1 MRQLVWLVSLLWVLW
16 SGFVI
21 HRSAA
26 GPFRLEDLLESSE
39 RAGHVAYRQE
49 ISRPDD
55 LIVVITGG
63 DARQREGV
71 VDQLK
76 ARLELD
82 PEHFASVFARL
93 DVKFVRPTM
102 LYFLSQKQLQ
112 DTLHQLVP
120 LHRRISKESNLSD
133 WMTDTSLGSPS
144 QSGLTAQL
152 RDHYL
157 KELELSL
164 ETRGRHEFQ
173 PPWLQALKLP
183 EAFWE
188 LYEGKTLHYLTI
200 EPSGHVLMV
209 TPRGSTTAA
218 LKELRAVTQD
228 VLARNPLMAA
238 HVSGGAAILADQ
250 AWSLWLDVLKLNVL
264 CAVVM
269 FVTGR
274 SGRPMGNFVKAM
286 LTVGVS
292 LLWTLAI
299 SLLILGPAGLTA
311 LLAFPLAAAVSAC
324 LAILAAYQNSARRTL
339 RSGLLMGLAFV
350 PLVLTGFPAAAQLGM
365 VLIVAALSA
374 TLALTTLYPSLLR
387 GRVAHPEHLEV
398 QPLRSVT
405 RALLVLAV
413 AGVLTGFAWHRPAN
427 YHADFVALLDPRT
440 ESMLPERMME
450 ANGDTALNAI
460 VTADSVDQ
468 AHELQARL
476 EKLPTVGSVTSVAQF
491 LPPAVAGKQPA
502 VERLT
507 GLLRGIRTPRPIP
520 LGSAHDLLGLA
531 ALLNKRPAGNIEK
544 VSQLQKTLE
553 RMGPGAIQDGLVGFQ
568 NGFLGDL
575 EKMAQLLR
583 DQRARMPTQAT
594 LPPVVRERMVGRS
607 GRLLLTVSPNRPLRS
622 EAELTAFVEDVR
634 SVVPQPA
641 GTAPILAGLAEGFHQ
656 AASHGPL
663 LAWGTL
669 GLLLIAFLLSPHRVV
684 LAMLVPGL
692 ALVWSR
698 ALLGLVDL
706 PLTPLSWPTQILVL
720 ALGVCLCLEST
731 SRAPSRPVA
740 WPHFLI
746 TGCFGAVWL
755 SSHPAFSNLGQV
767 GFLGMVCNLV
777 ATFTVLP
784 ALQRVYAEA
793 AARVRLY
800 AEDGATVTP
809 LSSPA
814 NVGSSHSG
822 GA

>member
-1 MRQLVWLVSLLWVLW
+1 MRQLVWLVSLLWVIW

-21 HRSAA
+21 RSAAA
-26 GPFRLEDLLESSE
+26 GPFQLEALLEPSE
-39 RAGHVAYRQE
+39 RVGFAAYRRE
-49 ISRPDD
+49 TARPDD

-63 DARQREGV
+63 DARQRESV

-76 ARLELD
+76 ARLESD
-82 PEHFASVFARL
+82 PERFASVFARL

-102 LYFLSQKQLQ
+102 LYFLTRKQLQ
-112 DTLHQLVP
+112 DTMHQLVP
-120 LHRRISKESNLSD
+120 LHRRISRESALSD
-133 WMTDTSLGSPS
+133 WMSDSQLGSPS
-144 QSGLTAQL
+144 QTGLTAQL

-164 ETRGRHEFQ
+164 ETRGRHEFR

-188 LYEGKTLHYLTI
+188 LYQGKTVHYLTI

-209 TPRGSTTAA
+209 TPRGSTTEA
-218 LKELRAVTQD
+218 LRELRAV
-228 VLARNPLMAA
+228 VKEVEARNPLMVA

-250 AWSLWLDVLKLNVL
+250 AWSLWLDVLKLNIL

-286 LTVGVS
+286 MTVGVS

-299 SLLILGPAGLTA
+299 SLLVLGPAGLVA

-339 RSGLLMGLAFV
+339 RCGLLMGLAFL
-350 PLVLTGFPAAAQLGM
+350 PLVLTGFPAASQLGM
-365 VLIVAALSA
+365 VLLVASLSA

-387 GRVAHPEHLEV
+387 ARVAHPEHLEV
-398 QPLRSVT
+398 LPLRSAGK
-405 RALLVLAV
+405 ALAVLAV
-413 AGVLTGFAWHRPAN
+413 AGLVTGFGWQRPAN
-427 YHADFVALLDPRT
+427 YHADFVAMLDPKT
-440 ESMLPERMME
+440 ESMLPERLLE
-450 ANGDTALNAI
+450 ANGDTALGAV
-460 VTADSVDQ
+460 VTADSVEQ

-476 EKLPTVGSVTSVAQF
+476 EKLPTVGSITAVTQF
-491 LPPAVAGKQPA
+491 LPPGVAEKQPV

-507 GLLRGIRTPRPIP
+507 ELLGGIKTPRPIP
-520 LGSAHDLLGLA
+520 LGSAHDLLALA
-531 ALLNKRPAGNIEK
+531 ELLNRKPAGKIEK
-544 VSQLQKTLE
+544 VSQLQKVLE
-553 RMGPGAIQDGLVGFQ
+553 RMGPGAIQDGLVAFQ

-583 DQRARMPTQAT
+583 DQRPKPPTQAT
-594 LPPVVRERMVGRS
+594 LPPVVRERMVGRN
-607 GRLLLTVSPNRPLRS
+607 GRLLLTVSPAQPLRS
-622 EAELTAFVEDVR
+622 QEALTAFVEDVR

-641 GTAPILAGLAEGFHQ
+641 GTAPLLAGLAQGFHH

-669 GLLLIAFLLSPHRVV
+669 GLLLIGCLLSPHRVV
-684 LAMLVPGL
+684 LATLVPGL
-692 ALVWSR
+692 ALIWSR

-731 SRAPSRPVA
+731 SRTPSRPVA

-755 SSHPAFSNLGQV
+755 GQHPAFSNLGQV
-767 GFLGMVCNLV
+767 GFLGMVCNLL

-793 AARVRLY
+793 AGRIRAWLPDEIASRQQV
-800 AEDGATVTP
+800 EG
-809 LSSPA
+809 
-814 NVGSSHSG
+814 
-822 GA
+822 

>member
-1 MRQLVWLVSLLWVLW
+1 MRQLVWLVSLLWVVW

-21 HRSAA
+21 RSAAA
-26 GPFRLEDLLESSE
+26 GPFQLEALLEPSE
-39 RAGHVAYRQE
+39 RAGFEAYRHE
-49 ISRPDD
+49 TARPDD
-55 LIVVITGG
+55 LIVVISGG

-76 ARLELD
+76 ARLEAE
-82 PEHFASVFARL
+82 PEHFASVFARV

-102 LYFLSQKQLQ
+102 LYFLTRKQLE

-120 LHRRISKESNLSD
+120 LHRRISQETSLTD
-133 WMTDTSLGSPS
+133 WMTDSSLGSPS
-144 QSGLTAQL
+144 QAGLTAQL

-157 KELELSL
+157 RELELAL
-164 ETRGRHEFQ
+164 QTRGRHEFQ

-188 LYEGKTLHYLTI
+188 LYEGKTVHYLTI
-200 EPSGHVLMV
+200 EPSAHVLMV
-209 TPRGSTTAA
+209 TPRGTGA
-218 LKELRAVTQD
+218 LQELRTVVQD
-228 VLARNPLMAA
+228 VLARNPLMVA

-274 SGRPMGNFVKAM
+274 SGRPMTNFVKAM

-299 SLLILGPAGLTA
+299 SLLLLGPAGLVA

-339 RSGLLMGLAFV
+339 RSGLLMGLAFL

-365 VLIVAALSA
+365 VLITASLSA
-374 TLALTTLYPSLLR
+374 TLALSVLYPSMLR
-387 GRVAHPEHLEV
+387 ARVVHPDHLEV
-398 QPLRSVT
+398 MPLRTVS
-405 RALLVLAV
+405 RALLVLAA
-413 AGVLTGFAWHRPAN
+413 AGILTGFAWQRPAN
-427 YHADFVALLDPRT
+427 YHADFVALLDPKT
-440 ESMLPERMME
+440 ESLVPEFLME
-450 ANGDTALNAI
+450 ANGGTALSAV
-460 VTADSVDQ
+460 VTANSVEQ
-468 AHELQARL
+468 AHELHARL
-476 EKLPTVGSVTSVAQF
+476 EKLPTVGSITSVAQF
-491 LPPAVAGKQPA
+491 LPPEVAEKRPL
-502 VERLT
+502 VKRLT
-507 GLLRGIRTPRPIP
+507 DLLGGIKTPQPIP
-520 LGSAHDLLGLA
+520 LGSAHDLLALA
-531 ALLNKRPAGNIEK
+531 ELLNRKPAGKIEK
-544 VSQLQKTLE
+544 VSELTSVLE
-553 RMGPGAIQDGLVGFQ
+553 KMGPGAIQDGLIAFQ

-583 DQRARMPTQAT
+583 DQRPQPPSQAT
-594 LPPVVRERMVGRS
+594 LPPIIRDRMVGRN
-607 GRLLLTVSPNRPLRS
+607 GHLLLTVSPARPLRS
-622 EAELTAFVEDVR
+622 EAALTAFVEDVR

-641 GTAPILAGLAEGFHQ
+641 GTAPLLAGLAEGFHQ

-669 GLLLIAFLLSPHRVV
+669 GLLLIGFLLSPYRVI

-692 ALVWSR
+692 AMIWSR

-720 ALGVCLCLEST
+720 ALGVCLCIEST
-731 SRAPSRPVA
+731 SRTPSRPVA
-740 WPHFLI
+740 WPHFVI

-755 SSHPAFSNLGQV
+755 SHHPAFSNLGQV

-777 ATFTVLP
+777 AAFTVLP
-784 ALQRVYAEA
+784 ALQRVYAEVT
-793 AARVRLY
+793 RSVVT
-800 AEDGATVTP
+800 ATRWTT
-809 LSSPA
+809 PA
-814 NVGSSHSG
+814 NVRSSHSG
-822 GA
+822 EA